1 MSQPQIPSED
11 SPASRAS
18 ARGMNAMWPPR
29 WWAARR
35 PRFRRLPRPVLRLL
49 LYALGG
55 LLLGGIIHIAVILLL
70 PDFANRDAWTSLG
83 RFGPDG
89 RFHVLP
95 RAEPG
100 TEALPYLDPEMA
112 YAACRFTLENG
123 PVRIKAAMPE
133 DFWSIALFDR
143 RGSNVYSLNDRT
155 AERGDIDIVITTP
168 VQMAQL
174 RENPIAALS
183 QSIVIEVPITRGFA
197 LIRSFVA
204 DPTLAGRT
212 EAMLRAADCAAA
224 LPAADAPSP
233 AVAPDER
240 D

>member
-1 MSQPQIPSED
+1 MI
-11 SPASRAS
+11 
-18 ARGMNAMWPPR
+18 
-29 WWAARR
+29 
-35 PRFRRLPRPVLRLL
+35 RLL
-49 LYALGG
+49 LYILGG

-89 RFHVLP
+89 AFHVLP
-95 RAEPG
+95 MAEPG

-112 YAACRFTLENG
+112 YAACRFSLEGG
-123 PVRIKAAMPE
+123 PIRIKAAMPD
-133 DFWSIALFDR
+133 DFWSIAVFNR

-155 AERGDIDIVITTP
+155 AERSDIDLVIATP

-174 RENPIAALS
+174 RENPIAALN

-204 DPTLAGRT
+204 DPTLVGRT
-212 EAMLRAADCAAA
+212 EAMLRAANCSAE
-224 LPAADAPSP
+224 LPKADAPP
-233 AVAPDER
+233 AVDPDEKN
-240 D
+240 